1 MPFIDTTTAK
11 PPLWSPRERTW
22 SARVRSIGLVVLC
35 SVLAACRPSGPPDG
49 SLPQLSEFAEGATIT
64 GLVVENVTAC
74 EVDAVCYLT
83 LEFADTTVQAVYG
96 TGERPAP
103 PCRMTVEVSDV
114 AFDAESG
121 QIADVVVSPCETVG
135 LHLERITLR

>member
-1 MPFIDTTTAK
+1 MPFIDATTME
-11 PPLWSPRERTW
+11 PPLQRTPVRTRDV
-22 SARVRSIGLVVLC
+22 RVRPIGLVFLLAG
-35 SVLAACRPSGPPDG
+35 LAACSPSGPPDG
-49 SLPQLSEFAEGATIT
+49 SLPELSEFAEGAMIT
-64 GLVVENVTAC
+64 GRVVENITAC

-103 PCRMTVEVSDV
+103 PCTMTVEVSDV